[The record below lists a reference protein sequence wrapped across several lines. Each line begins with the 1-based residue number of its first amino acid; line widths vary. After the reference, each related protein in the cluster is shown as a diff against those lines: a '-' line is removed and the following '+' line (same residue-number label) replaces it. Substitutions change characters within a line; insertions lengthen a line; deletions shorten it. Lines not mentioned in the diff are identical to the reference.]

1 MTDPIKLKRE
11 ETHKKI
17 DDTFNLMIKNMGNI
31 FEKIKFN
38 DIQVVEE
45 TNNLEIITSVDSI
58 SARLNDLV
66 NVVYDMKLEHLKK
79 TDYDNMLKK
88 KNSNDLYKINGDLNK
103 KLIQLQEFHN
113 FINTNLKENKQN
125 KFYRYSMNYNFDKI

>member
-17 DDTFNLMIKNMGNI
+17 DDTFNLMIKHMGNI
-31 FEKIKFN
+31 FEKLKFN
-38 DIQVVEE
+38 DVQVVEE
-45 TNNLEIITSVDSI
+45 TNNLEILTSVDSI

-79 TDYDNMLKK
+79 TEYDNMLKK
-88 KNSNDLYKINGDLNK
+88 KNNSDLYRITAEFNK
-103 KLIQLQEFHN
+103 KLIQLQEIHN
-113 FINTNLKENKQN
+113 FINTSLKENKQN
-125 KFYRYSMNYNFDKI
+125 KFYRYSMNYNID

>member
-17 DDTFNLMIKNMGNI
+17 DDTFNLMIKHMGNI
-31 FEKIKFN
+31 FEKLKFN
-38 DIQVVEE
+38 DVQVVEE
-45 TNNLEIITSVDSI
+45 TNNLEILTSVDSI

-79 TDYDNMLKK
+79 TEYDNMLKK
-88 KNSNDLYKINGDLNK
+88 KNSSDLYRITGEFNK
-103 KLIQLQEFHN
+103 KLIQLQEIHN
-113 FINTNLKENKQN
+113 FINTSLKENKQN
-125 KFYRYSMNYNFDKI
+125 KFYRYSMNYNID

>member
-17 DDTFNLMIKNMGNI
+17 YDTFNLMIKNMGNI

-38 DIQVVEE
+38 DVQVVEE
-45 TNNLEIITSVDSI
+45 TNNLEILTSVDSI

-79 TDYDNMLKK
+79 TEYDNMLKK
-88 KNSNDLYKINGDLNK
+88 KNSADLYKINGDFNK

-125 KFYRYSMNYNFDKI
+125 KFYRYSMNYNID